1 MVDDKGGAT
10 KQLKAPDAHKETVLE
25 HVLDSIA
32 GMIGEWAPEVI
43 AELKEHIR
51 DVNWFFGESDSHHIA
66 LGISY
71 LDGDPEVWLCG
82 FIEVTHRL
90 LVKFSRPHR
99 EATKLLQQKD
109 VLDAVMIYNLF
120 EKWDAMYFQG
130 DDRPKSD
137 LVVRCFF
144 RVFGRR
150 ASRKVFYGWDLKP
163 LPPDWRPEPKLTF
176 DDWLRIASKK
186 PAKDAKRQDKL
197 TK

>member
-1 MVDDKGGAT
+1 METKQTELHGISPKVTRLGIARHEAAHLMMLWLLDRPALFCMADDKGGAT
-10 KQLKAPDAHKETVLE
+10 KQLKAPDAHKETILE

-51 DVNWFFGESDSHHIA
+51 DINWFFEESDSHHIA

-99 EATKLLQQKD
+99 EVTKLLLQKD
-109 VLDAVMIYNLF
+109 VLDAVMIYILF
-120 EKWDAMYFQG
+120 EKWEAIYFHG
-130 DDRPKSD
+130 
-137 LVVRCFF
+137 
-144 RVFGRR
+144 
-150 ASRKVFYGWDLKP
+150 
-163 LPPDWRPEPKLTF
+163 
-176 DDWLRIASKK
+176 
-186 PAKDAKRQDKL
+186 
-197 TK
+197 